1 MWLQTLAPQS
11 FGNHSLQ
18 LHCVRLQVHSIFT
31 YKPITVWTLQ
41 FIDNIKQTKRL
52 THLPKHAGRQFSLGI
67 SASLPS
73 DQRSDRNRTVVQ
85 VQESKN
91 YLPAQLEL
99 STSCSQPWPWSKG
112 QTEASNL
119 SLLEKKGSSTGTHI
133 LLHQLALS
141 TEQHTERKA
150 GLLQLFLKHAFASRS
165 ELVKPLFH
173 ASW

>member
-41 FIDNIKQTKRL
+41 FIDNMKQTKRL

-91 YLPAQLEL
+91 HLPAQLEL
-99 STSCSQPWPWSKG
+99 CTRLQP
-112 QTEASNL
+112 
-119 SLLEKKGSSTGTHI
+119 
-133 LLHQLALS
+133 AL
-141 TEQHTERKA
+141 T
-150 GLLQLFLKHAFASRS
+150 
-165 ELVKPLFH
+165 LVKRTDRSLQSFPSREEGQQHWHQNFAVPAGPVYRAAH
-173 ASW
+173 RKESRTSTAFPKTCICIKE